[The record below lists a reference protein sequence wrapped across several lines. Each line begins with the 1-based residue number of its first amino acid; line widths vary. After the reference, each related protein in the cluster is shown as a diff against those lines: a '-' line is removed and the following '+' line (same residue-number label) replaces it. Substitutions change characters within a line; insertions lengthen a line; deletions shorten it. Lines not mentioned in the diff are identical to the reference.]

1 MQHCYQLSQRYCP
14 KDALASEKSNRPRRQ
29 IRIFPFL
36 SSRPFSRIL
45 LAMAASNKIRT
56 VNAITVGEFYE
67 HHKDAL
73 GLELLSEM
81 HDLQRLIREPAVN
94 RPGLALAGFLSYFA
108 RKRIQILG
116 NSELSYLE
124 KLPPLRQMARFRR
137 LCKEGIPCLVV
148 SRNRGLPEN
157 LLALAAE
164 YELPIF
170 GTSQVTMKFLNAAT
184 LRLENDFSPI
194 TTLHGCMVDVRG
206 IGVLIMGKSGSGK
219 SETAIGLIE
228 KGASL
233 VADDMVRVKFV
244 GGELMAYSPELSRG
258 YIEMRGIGIVNVA
271 NLYGLAAIRP
281 EKRLDLIVTLKP
293 HADLNNVDR
302 LGIQTNTFEVLG
314 QPIPHVEIPVAPG
327 RDNARMITIAA
338 LDQQL
343 RRLGYNMADEF
354 NQRLLKHMSEK

>member
-1 MQHCYQLSQRYCP
+1 M
-14 KDALASEKSNRPRRQ
+14 KSTQ
-29 IRIFPFL
+29 
-36 SSRPFSRIL
+36 
-45 LAMAASNKIRT
+45 KIRT
-56 VNAITVGEFYE
+56 VNAITVGDFYE
-67 HHKDAL
+67 HHKHAL
-73 GLELLSEM
+73 GLELMSTS
-81 HDLQRLIREPAVN
+81 HDLQRLIREPTVN

-124 KLPPLRQMARFRR
+124 KLTPLRQMARFRR
-137 LCKEGIPCLVV
+137 LCKEGIPCIVI
-148 SRNRGLPEN
+148 SRNRKLPEN
-157 LLALAAE
+157 LIELAAE
-164 YELPIF
+164 FQLPVF

-184 LRLENDFSPI
+184 LRLENDFSPT

-233 VADDMVRVKFV
+233 VADDMVRLRFV
-244 GGELMAYSPELSRG
+244 GGELIACSPELSRG

-281 EKRLDLIVTLKP
+281 EKRLDLVVTLKP

-302 LGIQTNTFEVLG
+302 VGIQTNTYDVLG
-314 QPIPHVEIPVAPG
+314 QAIPHVEIPVAPG
-327 RDNARMITIAA
+327 RDNARMIAIAA

-354 NQRLLKHMSEK
+354 NQRLMRHMSEEAGKL